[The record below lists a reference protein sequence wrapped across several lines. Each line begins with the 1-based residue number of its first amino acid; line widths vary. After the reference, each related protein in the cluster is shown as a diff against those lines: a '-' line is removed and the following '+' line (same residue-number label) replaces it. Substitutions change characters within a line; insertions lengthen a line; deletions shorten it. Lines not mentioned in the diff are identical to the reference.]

1 MAAMAL
7 TGTGSGIGTD
17 AAPIYASRVLRL
29 ALVDRDGITIGRI
42 GDMVLSPP
50 THASPPRVLGFVAA
64 VQRRDIFINA
74 NRVSEIATSG
84 VHLRS
89 GTVDLHRFKLRPGE
103 LSTRRLLSSQHGGE
117 SVQDIALVRIAD
129 PDNWV
134 VNAVLLSSAGILRR
148 RAARTVPWN
157 QMPAM
162 FDAGPMGRQVAELR
176 DLAAADLA
184 RRVSDMPV
192 ERRHQVARALEDERL
207 ADLLEELPEDEQV
220 RLIEGLDVERAADVL
235 EEMEPDDA
243 ADLLGELP
251 ADERNELLDAMEP
264 DEAGDLR
271 RLLAYDR
278 HTAGGLM
285 TSEPL
290 IVTAETTVA
299 EVLARM
305 REPDMPAG
313 LGAQV
318 FVVEPPTATPTG
330 RYIGAVGFQR
340 LLREPPSSAVGS
352 CLDPVNEFV
361 HPNLR
366 ELEVARRLAAYDAI
380 AVPVVDDEGR
390 LLGCVTV
397 DDVLDRVLPANW
409 RTR

>member
-1 MAAMAL
+1 M
-7 TGTGSGIGTD
+7 D
-17 AAPIYASRVLRL
+17 APPIFVSRVLRL
-29 ALVDRDGITIGRI
+29 PLLDRDGVALGRLA
-42 GDMVLSPP
+42 DLVLSPAG
-50 THASPPRVLGFVAA
+50 HRLPPRVLGFVAT
-64 VQRRDIFINA
+64 VERRDIFINA
-74 NRVSEIATSG
+74 NRVAAIDPAG
-84 VHLRS
+84 VRLRS
-89 GTVDLHRFKLRPGE
+89 GTVDLHRFQLRAGE
-103 LSTRRLLSSQHGGE
+103 VLAKSVIGTPHDGDV
-117 SVQDIALVRIAD
+117 VQDLALTRTERPEGWTVS
-129 PDNWV
+129 
-134 VNAVLLSSAGILRR
+134 AVLVGTGGLLRR
-148 RAARTVPWN
+148 RAAGRTVLWDE
-157 QMPAM
+157 AVAL

-176 DLAAADLA
+176 DLHSADLA
-184 RRVSDMPV
+184 RRVSSMPV
-192 ERRHQVARALEDERL
+192 EHRHRVAEALEDDRL

-251 ADERNELLDAMEP
+251 VDERNELLAAMEP
-264 DEAGDLR
+264 EEAGDLR

-278 HTAGGLM
+278 NTAGGLM

-290 IVTAETTVA
+290 IVSAETTVA

-305 REPDMPAG
+305 RDPDLPAA
-313 LGAQV
+313 LAAQV
-318 FVVEPPTATPTG
+318 FVTDPPTVTPTG

-340 LLREPPSSAVGS
+340 LLREPPGSPVGS

-380 AVPVVDDEGR
+380 AVPVCDDEGR

-397 DDVLDRVLPANW
+397 DDVLDRVLPAGW
-409 RTR
+409 RAR

>member
-1 MAAMAL
+1 M
-7 TGTGSGIGTD
+7 D
-17 AAPIYASRVLRL
+17 AAPIYASRVMRL
-29 ALVDRDGITIGRI
+29 PLVDRDAVALGRVV
-42 GDMVLSPP
+42 DLVLSPP
-50 THASPPRVLGFVAA
+50 THSLPPRVLGFVAS

-74 NRVSEIATSG
+74 NRVSDIDPTG
-84 VHLRS
+84 VRLRS
-89 GTVDLHRFKLRPGE
+89 GTVDLHRFQVRSGE
-103 LSTRRLLSSQHGGE
+103 LLAKPLIGQPHGGE
-117 SVQDIALVRIAD
+117 VIQDVAIVRTINPEGWSVSG
-129 PDNWV
+129 V
-134 VNAVLLSSAGILRR
+134 VLSSSGILRR
-148 RAARTVPWN
+148 RAGRTAPWTDV
-157 QMPAM
+157 AAL

-176 DLAAADLA
+176 DLQAADLA
-184 RRVSDMPV
+184 RRVSNMPV
-192 ERRHQVARALEDERL
+192 ERRHQVAEALEDERL

-220 RLIEGLDVERAADVL
+220 RLIESLDVERAADVL

-251 ADERNELLDAMEP
+251 VAERNELLDAMEP
-264 DEAGDLR
+264 EEAGDLR
-271 RLLAYDR
+271 RLLSYDR

-290 IVTAETTVA
+290 IVTADTTVA

-305 REPDMPAG
+305 REPDLPAA

-318 FVVEPPTATPTG
+318 FVTEPPTTTPTG

-340 LLREPPSSAVGS
+340 LLREPPGSPIGS

-380 AVPVVDDEGR
+380 AVPVCDDEGR
-390 LLGCVTV
+390 LVGCVTV
-397 DDVLDRVLPANW
+397 DDVLDRVLPAGW
-409 RTR
+409 RAR